1 MKKEIRNAIK
11 EYQCLGCIR
20 GTFPDCFSEDNNGGQ
35 GCGNHKAGTYISSI
49 GNIFLGMPKGFNRL
63 GNNESLRPNIYEKF
77 EESDWAYDKFNIPV
91 WKYLK
96 DGHTFVRGM
105 MPRTN
110 SSFIHIFLEDC
121 RDKINCIEITPD
133 VIDQMD

>member
-1 MKKEIRNAIK
+1 MKTNIKKAI
-11 EYQCLGCIR
+11 ETYQCTGCVCGSDIK
-20 GTFPDCFSEDNNGGQ
+20 CFTQNSTGGV
-35 GCGNHKAGTYISSI
+35 GCGGHVAGTMLSGI
-49 GNIFLGMPKGFNRL
+49 GSIFLGLPKGFNRL
-63 GNNESLRPNIYEKF
+63 GKHTTLKPNIYEKF
-77 EESDWAYDKFNIPV
+77 EDSDWTYDMFNIPT
-91 WKYLK
+91 WKYLQ

-133 VIDQMD
+133 VIDRMD